1 MGRNCQILGCWGG
14 RQSWGPGG
22 LGAWLQLAQRHLWT
36 FLPPCVERQDA
47 CSLMG
52 TTGSAARAG
61 GHGPGRLVVRL

>member
-1 MGRNCQILGCWGG
+1 MGRKCQILGCWRGG
-14 RQSWGPGG
+14 RAGG

-36 FLPPCVERQDA
+36 FLPSRVERQDA
-47 CSLMG
+47 CSLIG